1 MKRADYIF
9 ETSWEICN
17 KVGGIHTVISTK
29 AFTAVEKLKN
39 NYICVGP
46 DLSRE
51 SNGHPD
57 FVEDS
62 SLYKN
67 WLAVAHEEGLRI
79 RIGRWKVSGNPI
91 VILVDF
97 SNYYEKKNEILTQ
110 FWLKYNLDS
119 ISGHWDYTEPALFG
133 YAAGKVIDSF
143 YRFHCSAMDNI
154 VAHFHE
160 WMTGAGILFLEDVA
174 PQIATVFTT
183 HATVLGRSIAGNG
196 LPLYSDISQYNPQDM
211 ANRFD
216 VQSKFSLES
225 LSANIADAFSTVS
238 EITNQEC
245 SSFLQKAVDI
255 VTINGFENNFVP
267 QGEEYLRKR
276 RVARQKLVQ
285 VASSL
290 LQQQISLDA
299 LFVINSGRYEFK
311 NKGIDLFIKG
321 LARLRDSNPDKEVV
335 AFITVPAG
343 TSGQREDLL
352 KNMTLPVSDNP
363 ILNDYATHPLHDAA
377 HDPIIQLLKELDLN
391 NSPDCKIKVVF
402 VPVYLNGYDG
412 IFNLSYYD
420 LLVGFDLSVFPSYYE
435 PWGYTPLESV
445 AFGIPTVATSLSG
458 FGTWVKDNFGVQKS
472 AWVIDRGDTKSEEV
486 ITKIA
491 EAIYYFTHVSAEESA
506 LISHKAVEISQKAL
520 WKNLYDNYLQLYDI
534 AISKSNERY
543 ELYKNK
549 TSGISLMVDKIE
561 KPKPK
566 WKRII
571 VKSALTENLKPLNEI
586 AYNLW
591 WSWNYQARELFIEVA
606 GEDLWKKYEENPV
619 HLLQM
624 LPLERIDQY
633 DKDKQ
638 FLKKLSKVYYDFK
651 TYMNTPS
658 DRTEKKVA
666 YFSMEFGI
674 SNELKIFSGGLGMLA
689 GDYLKEASDCNV
701 NMVGVGLLYRN
712 GYFAQQIALTGDQV
726 NLYPAQ
732 SFSKLPIVPLKENN
746 GDWKKVS
753 IALPGR
759 NLYARIWRVDV
770 GRIHLYLLDTDFNE
784 NSEEDRK
791 VTGTLYGGDIENRL
805 KQEILLGIGGI
816 RMLNMLGETP
826 EIFHLNEGH
835 AAFSSLERIRVIM
848 QTYHVNFQIAMELVK
863 ASSLF
868 TTHTPVP
875 AGHDAFS
882 EDLMR
887 IYFSNY
893 PDRYNITWD
902 SFMALGRKHVKY
914 VNDKFSMSILACHLS
929 QEINGVSRIHG
940 RVSREMFE
948 DLYEGHFADEL
959 HIGYVTNGVHY
970 PTWTH
975 KKWQMLH
982 FEVFGN
988 DFLTDCSNPKIWHKI
1003 IDVDDEKIWKI
1014 KEELRGELIDNV
1026 KRLLEEQMSRRNES
1040 PSLIVNTLKS
1050 IRKNV
1055 LTVGFA
1061 RRFATYKR
1069 AHLLFTN
1076 ESNLNRLLNNPSNP
1090 IQLLFAGKAHPEDK
1104 AGQDLIKKIIEFSR
1118 KPEFMGKIIFVENYD
1133 MILAK
1138 KMISG
1143 CDVWLN
1149 TPERPM
1155 EASGTSGEKAV
1166 MNGVLNFSVLD
1177 GWWAEGYT
1185 EGAGWALDEKIT
1197 YSENRLQDELD
1208 TATLFS
1214 IFEEQIAPAFYKR
1227 NKDNIP
1233 TDWVMMMKK
1242 NFAAIS
1248 PHFTMKRQIDDYYAK
1263 FYSNLERQTN
1273 LLYDNNLEDL
1283 HQLWRWKMRMITLWN
1298 DIEIV
1303 RVSLR
1308 EAVDNTYYIGTTLNS
1323 FVELKLGSVEP
1334 DEVKLEMI
1342 ITERNTEKD
1351 CLMKKYPFVFQSM
1364 EDGVSTYKSV
1374 IDTKDAGM
1382 WNAAIRMIPF
1392 NKLLPNDLDFN
1403 LVKWI

>member
-110 FWLKYNLDS
+110 FWLKYKLDS

-245 SSFLQKAVDI
+245 SSFLQKAVDV

-472 AWVIDRGDTKSEEV
+472 AWVIDRGDTNSEEV

-491 EAIYYFTHVSAEESA
+491 EAIYYFTHASAEESA
-506 LISHKAVEISQKAL
+506 LISRNAVEISQKAL
-520 WKNLYDNYLQLYDI
+520 WKNLYNNYLQLYDI

-571 VKSALTENLKPLNEI
+571 IKSALTENLKPLNEI

-624 LPLERIDQY
+624 LPLERINQY

-638 FLKKLSKVYYDFK
+638 FLKKLSKVYDDFK
-651 TYMNTPS
+651 TYINTPS
-658 DRTEKKVA
+658 HRTEKKVA

-712 GYFAQQIALTGDQV
+712 GYFTQQISLNGEQV
-726 NLYPAQ
+726 NLYPSQ
-732 SFSKLPIVPLKENN
+732 SFSKLPIFPLKENN
-746 GDWKKVS
+746 GDWKKIS

-759 NLYARIWRVDV
+759 NLYARIWRVNV
-770 GRIHLYLLDTDFNE
+770 GRIPLYLLDTDFNE
-784 NSEEDRK
+784 NSDEDRK
-791 VTGTLYGGDIENRL
+791 VTATLYGGDIENRL

-816 RMLNMLGETP
+816 RMLDSLGEKP

-835 AAFSSLERIRVIM
+835 AAFLSLERIRVIM
-848 QTYHVNFQIAMELVK
+848 QTHHVNFQIAMELVK

-893 PDRYNITWD
+893 PDRYNITWN
-902 SFMALGRKHVKY
+902 SFMALGRKHVIY

-948 DLYEGHFADEL
+948 DLYEGHFANEL

-982 FEVFGN
+982 LDTFGD
-988 DFLTDCSNPKIWHKI
+988 DFLTDSSNPQIWNKIYN
-1003 IDVDDEKIWKI
+1003 VNDDEIWKI

-1026 KRLLEEQMSRRNES
+1026 KMLLEEQMSRRNES

-1050 IRKNV
+1050 IRKDV

-1138 KMISG
+1138 KLISG

-1214 IFEEQIAPAFYKR
+1214 IFEDQIAPTFYKR

-1263 FYSNLERQTN
+1263 FYSKLELQTN

-1283 HQLWRWKMRMITLWN
+1283 HRLWRWKMRMITLWN

-1308 EAVDNTYYIGTTLNS
+1308 EAVDNTYFIGTTLNS

-1351 CLMKKYPFVFQSM
+1351 CLMKKFPFVFLSQK
-1364 EDGVSTYKSV
+1364 DGISTFKSV
-1374 IDTKDAGM
+1374 IETKDAGM

-1392 NKLLPNDLDFN
+1392 NDLLPNDLDFN